1 MKLVSDYRVR
11 ISKWLYLMVVPLVVY
26 FFMFKEYIYD
36 LTAGGIIFMYWTL
49 LYMFTSRYVKVWLQK
64 LIETQMSLKPKA
76 YFKTFKPKSIPTEK
90 VSAVD
95 IQKIEGY
102 PVLLI
107 MTIQVILIMLS
118 YSSFGDVYLTRV
130 LTGGFILSFNINYS
144 NFSYIKET
152 LRFPN
157 AVYEY
162 NKVSVKIYDTPLNG
176 EYAS

>member
-1 MKLVSDYRVR
+1 MKLVNDYRVR
-11 ISKWLYLMVVPLVVY
+11 MSKWLYLTIVPLVVY

-49 LYMFTSRYVKVWLQK
+49 LYMFTSRYIKVWFQK
-64 LIETQMSLKPKA
+64 IIETKMSLKPIV
-76 YFKTFKPKSIPTEK
+76 YFKTFKPKSIPTEQ

-107 MTIQVILIMLS
+107 IAIQVILIMLS

-130 LTGGFILSFNINYS
+130 LMGGFVLSFNINYS

-152 LRFPN
+152 LSYPD

-162 NKVSVKIYDTPLNG
+162 NKVSVKIFDTPLNG